1 MIPIAKPLLG
11 EEEARAAADVVLS
24 GWLTQGPQV
33 QAFETEFA
41 ATVGAQHACA
51 VSNCTVALHL
61 ALLGVGVGPGDEV
74 ITVSHTFIACA
85 NAIRQCG
92 ATPVFVDIDPDTFN
106 IDPSAMAAA
115 VTSRTKAILAVHQM
129 GMPFD
134 VAAVLDVANLY
145 QLPLVEDAAC
155 AIGSEIE
162 FDGEWQKIGKPHGAV
177 ACFSFHPRKVMTV
190 GDGGMLTTNDPDLD
204 RKFRLLRQH
213 GMNIPDTVRHS
224 SKTVLFESYEVP
236 GFNYRLTDMQ
246 AAIGR
251 HQLTRLPDIVAR
263 RRALADRYEKSLADI
278 AGVRPPVEPAWAR
291 SNWQSYCVGLPA
303 GVDQKTVMNDML
315 QDGVA
320 TRRGIMCIHREPAY
334 ADTVCPWPLGESEAV
349 QDGCILLPLFAQM
362 TEAEQ
367 DTVIASLKSAIANQT
382 SNGHRSPKS
391 ASQRSPVNAA

>member
-1 MIPIAKPLLG
+1 M
-11 EEEARAAADVVLS
+11 
-24 GWLTQGPQV
+24 
-33 QAFETEFA
+33 
-41 ATVGAQHACA
+41 
-51 VSNCTVALHL
+51 L
-61 ALLGVGVGPGDEV
+61 AVGVGPGDEV

-92 ATPVFVDIDPDTFN
+92 ATPVFVDIDPATFN

-115 VTSRTKAILAVHQM
+115 ITSRTKAILAVHQM

-134 VAAVLDVANLY
+134 VTAVLDIANLY
-145 QLPLVEDAAC
+145 QLPLIEDAAC

-162 FDGEWQKIGKPHGAV
+162 IDGEWQKIGRPHGSI

-251 HQLTRLPDIVAR
+251 HQLIRLPEIVAR
-263 RRALADRYEKSLADI
+263 RRALAARYEKNLVDI
-278 AGVRPPVEPAWAR
+278 AGVVPPMEPGWAR
-291 SNWQSYCVGLPA
+291 SNWQSYCVRLPA
-303 GVDQKTVMNDML
+303 DVDQKSIMNDML
-315 QDGVA
+315 NDGVA

-334 ADTVCPWPLGESEAV
+334 VEEGCPWPLGESEAA
-349 QDGCILLPLFAQM
+349 QDRCILLPLFAQM

-367 DTVIASLKSAIANQT
+367 DTVVAALKSALANQ
-382 SNGHRSPKS
+382 SGGGRR
-391 ASQRSPVNAA
+391 ASKNASRHSHVNAA